1 MQRQIA
7 CPFFSKA
14 VRSPCYPFLHRLD
27 EPPVRDRVKV
37 AFYVALYHPLVAAP
51 IALQAIPNV

>member
-14 VRSPCYPFLHRLD
+14 VRSPCNQKGHDLGYPHRYCGAR
-27 EPPVRDRVKV
+27 E
-37 AFYVALYHPLVAAP
+37 
-51 IALQAIPNV
+51 N

>member
-14 VRSPCYPFLHRLD
+14 VRSPMKTVGPPYSGKLH
-27 EPPVRDRVKV
+27 VRWDGKGMVT
-37 AFYVALYHPLVAAP
+37 
-51 IALQAIPNV
+51 

>member
-14 VRSPCYPFLHRLD
+14 VRSPFYNKSLGDLNVEKFRL
-27 EPPVRDRVKV
+27 PR
-37 AFYVALYHPLVAAP
+37 
-51 IALQAIPNV
+51 I

>member
-14 VRSPCYPFLHRLD
+14 VRSPYKSPTIAVPSRMCYGPSQEEGRPSLCGTVVSYIRG
-27 EPPVRDRVKV
+27 EP
-37 AFYVALYHPLVAAP
+37 L
-51 IALQAIPNV
+51 